1 VCSGAGKAAPLSHH
15 TPLGFLHEGN
25 CFAESKHATAKI
37 YIPVEAFIS
46 FLPLIQAESV

>member
-1 VCSGAGKAAPLSHH
+1 VCSGTGKAAPLSHH
-15 TPLGFLHEGN
+15 TPLGFLHEGEM
-25 CFAESKHATAKI
+25 FIESTHMAKI